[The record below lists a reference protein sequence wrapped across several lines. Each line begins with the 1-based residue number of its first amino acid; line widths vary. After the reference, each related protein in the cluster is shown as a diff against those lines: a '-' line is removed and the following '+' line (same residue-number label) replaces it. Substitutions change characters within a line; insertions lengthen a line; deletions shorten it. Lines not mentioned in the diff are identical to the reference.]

1 MIYDSI
7 IIGKGPAGVTAGI
20 YLARANKN
28 VLIIGN
34 GYGALENAESIDN
47 YYALD
52 NMSGKELAT
61 RGENQAKSFGAKIL
75 EDEVTAIEYMGDF
88 NVKTKT
94 ESYTTKTVL
103 IATGKP
109 KKKISAK
116 KFDEFVG
123 RGISF
128 CAVCDGFLN
137 RGKSIALIGCGDY
150 AAHEFEVLENFTK
163 DITVFTNG
171 DENISEKFSG
181 KTLIKEKI
189 TAVDGDTRVN
199 KIITENGEYN
209 TDAIFVAIGTA
220 DSSNLAK
227 TLGILTEKNDIIVDK
242 NMMTNVSGIFA
253 AGDCIGGLLQVVTA
267 SADGANAAVGIL
279 NYLKEKK

>member
-1 MIYDSI
+1 MIYDTI
-7 IIGKGPAGVTAGI
+7 IVGKGPAGVTAGI
-20 YLARANKN
+20 YLARANKS

-34 GYGALENAESIDN
+34 GYGALETAERIDN

-52 NMSGKELAT
+52 NMSGKELAKK
-61 RGENQAKSFGAKIL
+61 GESQAKSFGAKIL

-88 NVKTKT
+88 KVKTKT
-94 ESYTTKTVL
+94 AEYITKTVL

-116 KFDEFVG
+116 NFDEFIG
-123 RGISF
+123 KGISF

-137 RGKSIALIGCGDY
+137 RGKSISLIGCGDY

-171 DENISEKFSG
+171 DESISEKFIG
-181 KTLIKEKI
+181 KALIKEKI

-199 KIITENGEYN
+199 KIITESGEYA

-220 DSSNLAK
+220 DASSLSK
-227 TLGILTEKNDIIVDK
+227 TLGILTDNNNILVDK
-242 NMMTNVSGIFA
+242 NMMTNVNGIFA

-279 NYLKEKK
+279 NYLKGEK